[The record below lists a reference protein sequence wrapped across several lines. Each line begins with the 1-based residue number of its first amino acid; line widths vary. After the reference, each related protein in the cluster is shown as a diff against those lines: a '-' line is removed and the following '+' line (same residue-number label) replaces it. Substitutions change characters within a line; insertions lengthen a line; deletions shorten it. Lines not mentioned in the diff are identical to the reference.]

1 MSESLTLERLEPLE
15 RKPLADQTCLVTGSS
30 RGIGREIALEFAR
43 CGADVVVNYASSGE
57 KAREV
62 RDHIEANDERAMAV
76 GADVSDPDAVATMAD
91 EIREEF
97 GSIDVLVNNAGITI
111 DRTFEN
117 MTYEDWNRV
126 MEVNL
131 NGTFNCT
138 KAFYDDIKNADRG
151 RLINISSVVGQQG
164 NYGQANYA
172 TSKGGLIAFTRTI
185 ALELAREGSTAN
197 CVAPGFTETDMLEKV
212 PDRVREQIRGKIP
225 LDRFADTEDIV
236 GMVRFL
242 ASDHADYMTGQVI
255 GINGGMEW

>member
-1 MSESLTLERLEPLE
+1 MSESLTQERLEPLE
-15 RKPLADQTCLVTGSS
+15 RKPLAGQTCLVTGSS

-43 CGADVVVNYASSGE
+43 CGGNVVVNYASSAE

-62 RDHIEANDERAMAV
+62 RDHIEANEEQAIAV
-76 GADVSDPDAVATMAD
+76 GADVSDPDAVAAMA
-91 EIREEF
+91 EEVHEAF
-97 GSIDVLVNNAGITI
+97 GPIDVLVNNAGITI

-138 KAFYDDIKNADRG
+138 KAFYDDIKNAGSG

-212 PDRVREQIRGKIP
+212 PDRVRGQIREKIP

>member
-1 MSESLTLERLEPLE
+1 MSETVQRLDPLD
-15 RKPLADQTCLVTGSS
+15 RRPLSDKTCLITGSS
-30 RGIGREIALEFAR
+30 RGIGRDIAFEFAR
-43 CGADVVVNYASSGE
+43 CGADVVVNYRSSDE
-57 KAREV
+57 KAQAVTERI
-62 RDHIEANDERAMAV
+62 RANDETAIAV
-76 GADVSDPDAVATMAD
+76 GADVSDPNDVARMAEEVHD
-91 EIREEF
+91 EL
-97 GSIDVLVNNAGITI
+97 GSVDVLVNNAGITI
-111 DRTFEN
+111 DRKFED
-117 MTYEDWNRV
+117 MTYEDWSRV
-126 MEVNL
+126 IEVNL

-138 KAFYDDIKNADRG
+138 KAFYDDIKTADQG

-185 ALELAREGSTAN
+185 ALELARHGSTAN

-212 PDRVREQIRGKIP
+212 PDRVRDQIREDIP

-242 ASDHADYMTGQVI
+242 AGDYADYMTGQVI

>member
-1 MSESLTLERLEPLE
+1 MSESIQRLEPLD
-15 RKPLADQTCLVTGSS
+15 RRPLADKTCLVTGSS
-30 RGIGREIALEFAR
+30 RGIGRDIAFEFAR
-43 CGADVVVNYASSGE
+43 CGADVVVNYRSSDE
-57 KAREV
+57 KAQEV
-62 RDHIEANDERAMAV
+62 TERIRANDETAIAV
-76 GADVSDPDAVATMAD
+76 GADVSDPDEVVQMAD
-91 EIREEF
+91 EVHDEL

-111 DRTFEN
+111 DRKFEE

-126 MEVNL
+126 IEVNL

-138 KAFYDDIKNADRG
+138 KAFYDDIKTADQG

-185 ALELAREGSTAN
+185 ALELARHDSTAN

-212 PDRVREQIRGKIP
+212 PDRVREQIREDIP
-225 LDRFADTEDIV
+225 LNRFADTQDIV

-242 ASDHADYMTGQVI
+242 AGNYANYMTGQVI

>member
-1 MSESLTLERLEPLE
+1 MSESVHRLEPLD
-15 RKPLADQTCLVTGSS
+15 RRPLADQTCLVTGSS
-30 RGIGREIALEFAR
+30 RGIGRDIALEFAR
-43 CGADVVVNYASSGE
+43 CGADVVVNYRSSDE

-62 RDHIEANDERAMAV
+62 TERIRENDETAIAV
-76 GADVSDPDAVATMAD
+76 GADVSDPDDVSEMV
-91 EIREEF
+91 ERVHEEV
-97 GSIDVLVNNAGITI
+97 GQVDVLVNNAGITI
-111 DRTFEN
+111 DRKFEN
-117 MTYEDWNRV
+117 MTYEDWTTV

-138 KAFYDDIKNADRG
+138 KAFYDDIKDADRG

-185 ALELAREGSTAN
+185 ALELARHGSTAN

-212 PDRVREQIRGKIP
+212 PERIREQIRDDIP
-225 LDRFADTEDIV
+225 LNRFADTTDIV

-242 ASDHADYMTGQVI
+242 ATDYADYMTGQVI